1 MFVNVDIVG
10 LDAVCKMI
18 AQTEL
23 KKFIIYMQGSGKG
36 SIPKYECTNTTNNSQ
51 AIKCFRDWA
60 TNILM
65 YNANN
70 AQCYDILL
78 FNTVGDIDEINKR
91 TDKVRFS
98 FALSNTMQNFGQ
110 QHNQTPQIDL
120 AAEISKGIEM
130 ALLKKEVEEL
140 RAFKK
145 ENEEEEDD
153 DEEQPDIFDKISGM
167 MAQMKADKI
176 SGDLDDNQVMNDKV
190 NTTFTEEEKA
200 KKLANQKKALKILW
214 GKNKKLDEDLLRLA
228 TMAQKEPEI
237 FKLTIQKLRDM
248 VPTPNVI

>member
-18 AQTEL
+18 AQTDL

-65 YNANN
+65 YNPNN
-70 AQCYDILL
+70 SQCYDILL
-78 FNTVGDIDEINKR
+78 FNAIGDMDEITKR

-98 FALSNTMQNFGQ
+98 FALSSTMQNFGGP
-110 QHNQTPQIDL
+110 NIPPPPQIDL
-120 AAEISKGIEM
+120 AAEISKGIKL
-130 ALLKKEVEEL
+130 ALLEKEVEEL

-145 ENEEEEDD
+145 EYDDDDD

-176 SGDLDDNQVMNDKV
+176 SGDLDDNQVMSDKV
-190 NTTFTEEEKA
+190 NTAFTEEQKA
-200 KKLANQKKALKILW
+200 KKLANQKIALKILW
-214 GKNKKLDEDLLRLA
+214 AKNKRLDEDLLRLA
-228 TMAQKEPEI
+228 DMAQNEPEI
-237 FKLTIQKLRDM
+237 FKLTIQKLRGM
-248 VPTPNVI
+248 VPTPNVK